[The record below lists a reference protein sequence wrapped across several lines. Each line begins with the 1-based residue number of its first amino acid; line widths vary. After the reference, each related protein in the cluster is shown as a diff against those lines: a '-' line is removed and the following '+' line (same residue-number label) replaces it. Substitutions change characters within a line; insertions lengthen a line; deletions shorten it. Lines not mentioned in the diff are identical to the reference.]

1 MKGHMPLLLIVIAG
15 VLVAIGVCRHC
26 SAGDTT
32 LAYRYKKP
40 SGDTLAVAIEMSP
53 LTYSFRNDTA
63 EGFDYE
69 LLRNIAQ
76 KHGRVAQFFPVGEL
90 EEAFEGLYDGKYDIL
105 VASMPSTKTL
115 KRFFAVTDPVYID
128 RQVLVQLGDSTSE
141 GYISSAEQL
150 MSDTVWMVEGA
161 PFGTRLKNLAKELGD
176 SVYICSSKGNS
187 AENLAMLT
195 ALGQIPRAVVSEAA
209 ARRIA
214 VDYPQLDISTPVSLS
229 HFQCWAVAPG
239 DSVLLDSLNKW
250 LEAYKAT
257 PQFESLAQKY
267 LDR

>member
-1 MKGHMPLLLIVIAG
+1 MPFILAVIAA
-15 VLVAIGVCRHC
+15 VFVFIGLCRHC
-26 SAGDTT
+26 AAGHTT
-32 LAYRYKKP
+32 LAYKYHKP
-40 SGDTLAVAIEMSP
+40 AGDTIAIAIEMSP
-53 LTYSFRNDTA
+53 LTYFFRNDTA

-69 LLRNIAQ
+69 VLRSIAQ
-76 KHGRVAQFFPVGEL
+76 QHGRVAEFFPVGEL
-90 EEAFEGLYDGKYDIL
+90 DEAFQGLNDGKYDVL
-105 VASMPSTKTL
+105 VASMPSTNTL
-115 KRFFAVTDPVYID
+115 KHYFAVTQPVYID
-128 RQVLVQLGDSTSE
+128 RQVLVQRGDSTSP

-176 SVYICSSKGNS
+176 SVYIATTPGNS

-214 VDYPQLDISTPVSLS
+214 VDYPDLDFSTPVSLS

-239 DSVLLDSLNKW
+239 DSTLLDSLDLW
-250 LEAYKAT
+250 LDAFKQT
-257 PQFESLAQKY
+257 PQFDAIARKY
-267 LDR
+267 LEQ